1 MKYFITACLLTLVF
15 SLNSFSQEKSTTHKV
30 VKGETIQQIAQKY
43 NVTPYDIY
51 QLNPDAQSGLKPN
64 SVLLI
69 PKKGNS
75 TKINSKALCEI

>member
-1 MKYFITACLLTLVF
+1 M
-15 SLNSFSQEKSTTHKV
+15 S
-30 VKGETIQQIAQKY
+30 QIAQKY

-69 PKKGNS
+69 PKKKLYLVSKKNTEFL
-75 TKINSKALCEI
+75 TKT